1 MRTLRHAYPM
11 QATTAADDTVTLTMT
26 RAELIGLREPV
37 AFLDF
42 SGDLP
47 SRHDGEDEVVEAL
60 LRVADPLIPEFGTD
74 DYGRL
79 VESAWRQLV
88 DG

>member
-1 MRTLRHAYPM
+1 M
-11 QATTAADDTVTLTMT
+11 QATTAGDSAVTLTMT
-26 RAELIGLREPV
+26 RAELVGLRELI
-37 AFLDF
+37 AFLDY

-47 SRHDGEDEVVEAL
+47 ARHDGEAKVIDAL
-60 LRVADPLIPEFGTD
+60 LRAADPLIPELGSG
-74 DYGRL
+74 DYGGL